1 MSDLGWMLVGW
12 IGYIAC
18 ALLGGVYL
26 KKLYSDKRTLHIGYI
41 CVSAAL
47 LVAGALF
54 YRPVRMN
61 VGIWLMMPMLTIISM
76 EDIAAKRVSNKILIL
91 MLGIGVLFAL
101 VSGAAV
107 VPTLLAPVIYGVVF
121 IVMSLVSKGGLGM
134 GDAKLMAVM
143 SVYYGIVGMFS
154 VLFAASVIECLISV
168 MVLIRTKNMRS
179 EIPFVPAIELGAIV
193 ALFWFV

>member
-1 MSDLGWMLVGW
+1 MSDLGWMLIGW
-12 IGYIAC
+12 IGYIVI
-18 ALLGGVYL
+18 ALLGGIYL
-26 KKLYSDKRTLHIGYI
+26 KKLYGDKRTMHICYA
-41 CVSAAL
+41 CACAAL
-47 LVAGALF
+47 LIAGAIV
-54 YRPVRMN
+54 YRPVRTN
-61 VGIWLMMPMLTIISM
+61 VGIWLMMPMLTIISA
-76 EDIAAKRVSNKILIL
+76 EDIVAKRVSNKILIF
-91 MLGIGVLFAL
+91 MLAIGVLFAL
-101 VSGAAV
+101 VSGAAI

>member
-1 MSDLGWMLVGW
+1 MSDLGWTLIGW
-12 IGYIAC
+12 IGYIVC

-26 KKLYSDKRTLHIGYI
+26 KKLYGDKQTMHIAYA

-47 LVAGALF
+47 LIAGALV
-54 YRPVRMN
+54 YRPVRTN

-76 EDIAAKRVSNKILIL
+76 EDIVAHRVSNKILII
-91 MLGIGVLFAL
+91 MLAVGILFAL
-101 VSGAAV
+101 VSGAAIL
-107 VPTLLAPVIYGVVF
+107 PTVLAPVLYGVIF
-121 IVMSLVSKGGLGM
+121 IVMSLVSKGALGM

-154 VLFAASVIECLISV
+154 VIFAASLIECLISIV
-168 MVLIRTKNMRS
+168 VLIRTKNMRS